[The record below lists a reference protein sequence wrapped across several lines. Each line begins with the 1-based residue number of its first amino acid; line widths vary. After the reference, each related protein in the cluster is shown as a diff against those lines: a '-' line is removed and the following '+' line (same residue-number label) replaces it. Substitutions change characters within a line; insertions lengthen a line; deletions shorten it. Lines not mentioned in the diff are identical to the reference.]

1 MIGESEK
8 TQFRIRPQTPKLDMI
23 LLKKAQKKTLSKIEP
38 LPVKATNIKKPRIKV
53 AKKIKIKKRQSI
65 NDDEKVHNK
74 HQIIE
79 EIENTEKEIVHT
91 QQNFFVEKLDQTPK
105 EEEVQEEREYK
116 FDQENLEEFEDTGN
130 FFF

>member
-1 MIGESEK
+1 M
-8 TQFRIRPQTPKLDMI
+8 
-23 LLKKAQKKTLSKIEP
+23 SKIEP